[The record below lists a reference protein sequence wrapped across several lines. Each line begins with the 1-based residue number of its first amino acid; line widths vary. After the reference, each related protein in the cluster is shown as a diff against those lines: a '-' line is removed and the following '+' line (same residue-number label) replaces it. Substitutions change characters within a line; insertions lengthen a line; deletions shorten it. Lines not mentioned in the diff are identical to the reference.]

1 MRESVYIVDAKRTPI
16 GKYGGSLVDIQATE
30 LATVVIQALL
40 KTHPKI
46 GSHVNEIIL
55 GNAISAGLGQNPAR
69 IAAFNSGLHHSIPAC
84 TINKVCGSSLRSI
97 IMGIH
102 AIMQDNANVII
113 AGGMENM
120 SRSPYLLDK
129 SRFGAKIGH
138 YMVHDAMIYDGLFCR
153 LIGEPMGMTAEH
165 IAKKFRISR
174 KKQDTYALM
183 SHKKALIALDN
194 GSFSK
199 ELVPVPIDNK
209 HANTSFATD
218 EQPRKDTSMEALSKL
233 RPGFLAGG
241 TVTAG
246 NACPLND
253 GAAAVILSSER
264 FIKQKQLRPM
274 AKIISYAYVGLDPK
288 YMGLGAY
295 YAAKECLTKA
305 GLKASDIDLWE
316 INEAFASQSIAVQ
329 ELLKIDP
336 DKINVNGG
344 AIALGHPIGASGARI
359 LTTLIYE
366 MKKRSLR
373 LGLASLCI
381 GGGQGIAMI
390 VENI

>member
-1 MRESVYIVDAKRTPI
+1 MYIVDCKRTPI
-16 GKYGGSLVDIQATE
+16 GKYGGSLVDTPATE
-30 LATVVIQALL
+30 LATVVIKKLL
-40 KTHPKI
+40 NSNPKI
-46 GSHVNEIIL
+46 KRHINEVIM

-69 IAAFNSGLHHSIPAC
+69 IAAYNSGLHHSIPAC

-102 AIMQDNANVII
+102 AISMDNARIII
-113 AGGMENM
+113 AGGMESM
-120 SRSPYLLDK
+120 SRSPYLLDR

-153 LIGEPMGMTAEH
+153 LIGEPMGITAEH

-174 KKQDTYALM
+174 KKQDLYALM
-183 SHKKALIALDN
+183 SHKKAFIALDR
-194 GSFSK
+194 GAFL
-199 ELVPVPIDNK
+199 EEIVPVPVGDSRSI
-209 HANTSFATD
+209 TSFIAD
-218 EQPRKDTSMEALSKL
+218 EQPRKNTSIEALSKL
-233 RPGFLAGG
+233 QPGFLKGG

-253 GAAAVILSSER
+253 GAAAVILSSKE
-264 FIKQKQLRPM
+264 FIKQKQLHPM
-274 AKIISYAYVGLDPK
+274 AKIIGYAYVGLDPK

-295 YAAKECLTKA
+295 YAAKESLKRA
-305 GLKASDIDLWE
+305 GLKTTDIDLWE

-336 DKINVNGG
+336 NAINVNGG

-359 LTTLIYE
+359 LTTLVHE
-366 MKKRSLR
+366 MKKRSSR
-373 LGLASLCI
+373 IGLASLCI
-381 GGGQGIAMI
+381 GGGQGIAI
-390 VENI
+390 IIENV

>member
-1 MRESVYIVDAKRTPI
+1 MNESVYIVDAKRTPI
-16 GKYGGSLVDIQATE
+16 GKYGGSLVDTPATT
-30 LATVVIQALL
+30 LAAVVIKELL
-40 KTHPKI
+40 KAHPKI
-46 GSHVNEIIL
+46 KNHISEVIM

-97 IMGIH
+97 VMGIH
-102 AIMQDNANVII
+102 AIGQDNAQIII
-113 AGGMENM
+113 AGGMESM

-153 LIGEPMGMTAEH
+153 LIGEPMGITAEH

-183 SHKKALIALDN
+183 SHKKALNALDK
-194 GSFSK
+194 GSFLK
-199 ELVPVPIDNK
+199 EIVPVPIENK
-209 HANTSFATD
+209 YANILFSTD
-218 EQPRKDTSMEALSKL
+218 EQPRKNTSMEALSKL
-233 RPGFLAGG
+233 QPGFLAGG

-253 GAAAVILSSER
+253 GAAAVILSSAE
-264 FIKQKQLRPM
+264 FVKQKQLHPM

-295 YAAKECLTKA
+295 YAAKACLSKA
-305 GLKASDIDLWE
+305 KLKTRDIDLWE

-329 ELLKIDP
+329 ELLNTDP
-336 DKINVNGG
+336 DKINANGG

-359 LTTLIYE
+359 LTSLIHE
-366 MKKRSLR
+366 MKRRSLR
-373 LGLASLCI
+373 RGIASLCI
-381 GGGQGIAMI
+381 GGGQGIAII